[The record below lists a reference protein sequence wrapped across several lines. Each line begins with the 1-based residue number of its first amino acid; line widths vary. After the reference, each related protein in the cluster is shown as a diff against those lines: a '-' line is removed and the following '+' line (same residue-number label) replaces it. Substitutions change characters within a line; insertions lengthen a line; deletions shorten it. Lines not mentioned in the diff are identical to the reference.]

1 MLRSLNRSVAVR
13 AIMLASMSV
22 FVGAC
27 TLTTENNDPAA
38 MGKTNGDLQTA
49 PVNTV
54 LALPLEVLVVNQFGE
69 PLSNITVNWTITSG
83 GGVLSATPTLT
94 DASGKTSVT
103 YTTGPATGSAS
114 INAQVHGLFP
124 VIFTVTIS

>member
-1 MLRSLNRSVAVR
+1 MVRSLNRSVAVR
-13 AIMLASMSV
+13 AIMLASMSA
-22 FVGAC
+22 FIGAC
-27 TLTTENNDPAA
+27 TLTTENNEPAA
-38 MGKTNGDLQTA
+38 MGKTNGDQQTQ

-54 LALPLEVLVVNQFGE
+54 LPVPLEVLVVNQFGE

-83 GGVLSATPTLT
+83 GGTLSATPTLT
-94 DASGKTSVT
+94 DATGKTSVT
-103 YTTGPATGSAS
+103 YTTGPTSGSAS

>member
-13 AIMLASMSV
+13 AIILASISA
-22 FVGAC
+22 FIGAC
-27 TLTTENNDPAA
+27 TLSTENNDPAA
-38 MGKTNGDLQTA
+38 MGKTKGDLQTA
-49 PVNTV
+49 PVNT
-54 LALPLEVLVVNQFGE
+54 ALPLPFEVLVVNQFGE

-83 GGVLSATPTLT
+83 EGSISATPTLT
-94 DASGKTSVT
+94 DDTGKTSVT
-103 YTTGPATGSAS
+103 YTTGPTTGSAS